1 MVQPTATLDFSTLE
15 SYKRFISTFDKI
27 DLDDYEVYNLNS
39 IKNPLQDLLDFI
51 EKDSEIFH
59 PPPPRRSKTLDKLKR
74 QTQGASEATENVA
87 SEDQRDEANYH
98 YGAKRDNN
106 DSLLETTK
114 SSPQRKSRIVKSE
127 PEVVNER
134 ASVPVSTN
142 ERANVPVSANE
153 KAGDGWATLL
163 VYTCG
168 ECDVRVREA
177 DRARH
182 EAEHHDGETQGG
194 QAGPVQYQCLV
205 CISNIDWS
213 EETIRTHLAGHE
225 RTLEDYKEQFEEPI
239 SLQIKK
245 QTEMI
250 KKELD
255 KKPRTRNK
263 TPGVSL
269 KCEDCGKKY
278 TTNFALQRHKKNE
291 HKRGQ
296 SKIKQERRDVEENGG
311 FHHCK
316 TCKFKS
322 NRKGALTFHI
332 SKYHDINEKIECCGK
347 TFSSR
352 WCLFVH
358 LHDKHRE
365 ERELYNK
372 HQIWPGLD
380 KYM

>member
-1 MVQPTATLDFSTLE
+1 MVQPTATLDFSKLE
-15 SYKRFISTFDKI
+15 SYKRFISTFDKV

-74 QTQGASEATENVA
+74 QTQVSEASENVA
-87 SEDQRDEANYH
+87 SEDQRDEANYNNVEN
-98 YGAKRDNN
+98 GAKRDNN

-114 SSPQRKSRIVKSE
+114 STTQKKSRIVKSE
-127 PEVVNER
+127 PEVANER
-134 ASVPVSTN
+134 TSVS
-142 ERANVPVSANE
+142 VSANE
-153 KAGDGWATLL
+153 KAGDGWATFL
-163 VYTCG
+163 VYKCG

-194 QAGPVQYQCLV
+194 EAGPVQYQCLV

-213 EETIRTHLAGHE
+213 EETIRKHLAGHE
-225 RTLEDYKEQFEEPI
+225 RTLEDYREQFEEPI

-255 KKPRTRNK
+255 KKPRTLTK
-263 TPGVSL
+263 TSGVSL

-296 SKIKQERRDVEENGG
+296 RKIKQERREVEENGD
-311 FHHCK
+311 FHYCK

-332 SKYHDINEKIECCGK
+332 SKYHDVNEKIECCGK

>member
-1 MVQPTATLDFSTLE
+1 MFQPTLSLELTKLE
-15 SYKRFISTFDKI
+15 SYKTFLSTFEKI
-27 DLDDYEVYNLNS
+27 DLDDYEVYNVDS
-39 IKNPLQDLLDFI
+39 IKNPLQDLLDFV
-51 EKDSEIFH
+51 EKDSELFQ
-59 PPPPRRSKTLDKLKR
+59 PLPQRRSHTLEKLKR
-74 QTQGASEATENVA
+74 QAHGVTSPGENVTSDDHRENDGENDHTMNKRNSP
-87 SEDQRDEANYH
+87 SET
-98 YGAKRDNN
+98 AKSTPR
-106 DSLLETTK
+106 
-114 SSPQRKSRIVKSE
+114 RKTGIVKSE
-127 PEVVNER
+127 PEVADEKS
-134 ASVPVSTN
+134 SVPV
-142 ERANVPVSANE
+142 
-153 KAGDGWATLL
+153 KASENTDDGWATLL
-163 VYTCG
+163 VFTCG

-177 DRARH
+177 DRERH
-182 EAEHHDGETQGG
+182 EQEHHDGEAQGG
-194 QAGPVQYQCLV
+194 EAGPVQYQCLI

-213 EETIRTHLAGHE
+213 REAIRKHLAGHE
-225 RTLEDYKEQFEEPI
+225 KTLEEYSEQFEEPI

-250 KKELD
+250 KKELE
-255 KKPRTRNK
+255 KRSRTLTK
-263 TPGVSL
+263 TSGASL

-296 SKIKQERRDVEENGG
+296 RKIKQENKEADSGYHYCN
-311 FHHCK
+311 

-358 LHDKHRE
+358 LHGKHRE
-365 ERELYNK
+365 ERDLYNK